1 MHSLSTMS
9 VIMLHSNPKP
19 PWFIANKISFCSM
32 SLGISQCSLGFTTA
46 PCDSRAGTRPWK
58 QWLAGARL
66 SHNSQ
71 VYTRPLFVSP
81 LKETKGPA
89 SGQWDRYPLGLHGS
103 KRRGDG
109 RVINN
114 TICLS
119 TITHIS
125 IHWSQQGLK
134 LFFVRS
140 AYITSWG
147 QLFPCL
153 SLTKK
158 V

>member
-1 MHSLSTMS
+1 MHSLSTTS
-9 VIMLHSNPKP
+9 VIVLLSNPKP

-32 SLGISQCSLGFTTA
+32 SLGISQCSLGFTAA
-46 PCDSRAGTRPWK
+46 PCDSRAGIRPWK

-71 VYTRPLFVSP
+71 VTIEGNKSQ
-81 LKETKGPA
+81 GPA

-103 KRRGDG
+103 KRQGDG

-125 IHWSQQGLK
+125 IHWSQQALK
-134 LFFVRS
+134 LFCMFSIHNFLGAV
-140 AYITSWG
+140 IP
-147 QLFPCL
+147 LFIID
-153 SLTKK
+153 
-158 V
+158 